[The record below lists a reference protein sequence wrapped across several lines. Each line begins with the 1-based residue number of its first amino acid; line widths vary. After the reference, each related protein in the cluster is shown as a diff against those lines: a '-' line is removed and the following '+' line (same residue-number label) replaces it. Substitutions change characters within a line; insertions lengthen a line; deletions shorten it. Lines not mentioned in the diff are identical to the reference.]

1 MGRWLETRGFPTPD
15 FRNCLPGGS
24 QTGGLVKTWIWDP
37 ISREL
42 DPVSR
47 SREKPEN
54 LHSNKFLGD
63 AGAGPD
69 TTLWND

>member
-1 MGRWLETRGFPTPD
+1 M
-15 FRNCLPGGS
+15 
-24 QTGGLVKTWIWDP
+24 KTWIWDP